1 VSGGERSRVTRVGEG
16 QGPRAKRGGVCSGR
30 SGAGKGG
37 AGGCARR
44 AREEV
49 AGRAGRGRERSSCGS
64 GKGRPL
70 SSLARASACRRPG
83 SSCDW
88 ARRWSPRQWRLSP
101 PSPALSAARRGLPQ
115 PPRPPGACRQHPWPA
130 RSRGYAEAK
139 RETAIWMPGWRA
151 PAAGRARDRGRAWRL
166 RDAGR
171 ARPHLPCLLPRS
183 LARRLFYRLRGRPL
197 GGGTRA
203 RGGLLQGLV
212 EPVDLAYSRPLAR
225 RA

>member
-1 VSGGERSRVTRVGEG
+1 MRGGERSRVTRVGEG
-16 QGPRAKRGGVCSGR
+16 QGRRAKRGGVCSGR

-151 PAAGRARDRGRAWRL
+151 PPLPPAPL
-166 RDAGR
+166 P
-171 ARPHLPCLLPRS
+171 RPPPLLPAARSPSGRRHASSRWAAPGTCRASRSCVFSSTGATS
-183 LARRLFYRLRGRPL
+183 LA
-197 GGGTRA
+197 
-203 RGGLLQGLV
+203 
-212 EPVDLAYSRPLAR
+212 SR
-225 RA
+225 